1 MAVPVRVAI
10 SGVDRREGSA
20 AAGAA
25 DITAEA
31 AAAAIREVAVAEG
44 AIRM

>member
-10 SGVDRREGSA
+10 SGVDRREGTA
-20 AAGAA
+20 AAAAA

-31 AAAAIREVAVAEG
+31 AAAAIREAPVAKG